1 MVWIII
7 KLDPMKKLIFIGLL
21 FLLIIS
27 PLFFKM
33 LFYREEKTVKQETV
47 SETLV
52 SETKEETVVEEKKE
66 EEKTKE
72 AETKGEARYQ
82 EDVYKMLDFDRRL
95 ILRIGVQDESLCSIF
110 NLAYA
115 RAILDNDER
124 VDPYDFYDG
133 EGAVWRWADFE
144 DIALDLPLEKVL
156 QKAYDEINAGRPSIF
171 YVHDL
176 YAYAASEE
184 KGERTSYEHFVLLLG
199 YRMNADYDHL
209 KPSDFYAAD
218 PSAGYCCGMNYMP
231 WVTLSDEGPYQV
243 NGEYALYAP
252 SDKESHVKTCLA
264 YTDSCHWDAE
274 RREVIN
280 PIYYN
285 LAQ

>member
-1 MVWIII
+1 
-7 KLDPMKKLIFIGLL
+7 
-21 FLLIIS
+21 
-27 PLFFKM
+27 
-33 LFYREEKTVKQETV
+33 
-47 SETLV
+47 
-52 SETKEETVVEEKKE
+52 
-66 EEKTKE
+66 
-72 AETKGEARYQ
+72 
-82 EDVYKMLDFDRRL
+82 
-95 ILRIGVQDESLCSIF
+95 
-110 NLAYA
+110 
-115 RAILDNDER
+115 
-124 VDPYDFYDG
+124 PYDFYDG

-156 QKAYDEINAGRPSIF
+156 QRAYDEINAGRPSIF

-231 WVTLSDEGPYQV
+231 WVTLSDEGPYQI

-252 SDKESHVKTCLA
+252 SDKESYVKTCLA

-280 PIYYN
+280 PSYYS